1 LFNVAPIGLQVLRAR
16 RADADADPTPQAGM
30 HAGRQ
35 SP

>member
-1 LFNVAPIGLQVLRAR
+1 VLRAR